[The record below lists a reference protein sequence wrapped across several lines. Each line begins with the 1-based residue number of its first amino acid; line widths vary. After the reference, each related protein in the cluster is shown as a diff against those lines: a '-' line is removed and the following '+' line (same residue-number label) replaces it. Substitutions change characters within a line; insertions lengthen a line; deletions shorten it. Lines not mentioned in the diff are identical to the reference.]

1 MTAGAQLEAARGDTR
16 SPVSRNV
23 SRRAKHAT
31 GRIERGVVSD
41 GLPYLGTYRPTVVAR
56 VRGAIDS
63 DLHRLLLA

>member
-31 GRIERGVVSD
+31 GRIERWCSQRWSALLGYLSSD
-41 GLPYLGTYRPTVVAR
+41 CSRACAGRYR
-56 VRGAIDS
+56 
-63 DLHRLLLA
+63 